1 MSIMLEA
8 DLMSSTPC
16 THLSDLLTPSSS
28 PTPPSSSGPLSL
40 SAQPSPQLPSPP
52 PLPQSYSPHS
62 GSDSESEGGEDCGKT
77 LTLSETQLEAANISD
92 EEKFEDAKSSPEVEL
107 EAPKSVWVG
116 KDKHIFVLSEAGKPI
131 YSLHGEEDHLVSLGG
146 IMQALVSFVAD
157 SGDSIRSIR
166 TPDCTIV
173 FLVKSPLILV
183 GVSMLDLSSSQL
195 TVQLSYI
202 HSQIV
207 SVLTL
212 AQLNR
217 IFDRRRNYDLRHMLT
232 GSERLMTSLS
242 SSMDTDSSYFLS
254 AVRCLPLPSPT
265 RDLVS
270 ETIIRF
276 AGKVTDV
283 VFGILIADNQLVT
296 LVRMKKYFIH
306 PADLHLIFNLINSTE
321 SFKHSESWTPFCLP
335 KFDSSGFLHAHIS
348 YLSDNSPACMLLIT
362 TDRNA
367 FFSLSSARAK
377 IVERLDRHGTI
388 ANITTAVETASYTTD
403 SIDLGEMR
411 HFLYKSRTSA
421 QFTSPQYSPC
431 YQGEDDRRRL
441 DSLYLSMQNRFHSV
455 SLPLKLGHYSTHNE
469 TVLGWLTQAF
479 ELYAVFS
486 PNMSKLGVITAVNKL
501 LRWVKKEEE
510 KMFILTAPT
519 F

>member
-1 MSIMLEA
+1 MDA
-8 DLMSSTPC
+8 DLAPTTC
-16 THLSDLLTPSSS
+16 TLLTDLLTPSSS
-28 PTPPSSSGPLSL
+28 PTLPSSSGPLSL
-40 SAQPSPQLPSPP
+40 STQHSPQLPHPP
-52 PLPQSYSPHS
+52 PLPPSTPSPS
-62 GSDSESEGGEDCGKT
+62 ESDSESDPELNDVEVN
-77 LTLSETQLEAANISD
+77 LTQEQLEAASINSD
-92 EEKFEDAKSSPEVEL
+92 DEQYEDAKSSPEVE
-107 EAPKSVWVG
+107 ESASSIWRG
-116 KDKHIFVLSEAGKPI
+116 KLKHIFVLSEAGKPI
-131 YSLHGEEDHLVSLGG
+131 YSLEGEESHLVSLGG

-157 SGDSIRSIR
+157 NGDSIRSIR
-166 TPDCTIV
+166 TGDCTIV

-183 GVSMLDLSSSQL
+183 GVSSDGQSSSQL

-202 HSQIV
+202 HSQII

-217 IFDRRRNYDLRHMLT
+217 IFDQRRNYDLRRMLS

-242 SSMDTDSSYFLS
+242 SSMDTDPSYFLS
-254 AVRCLPLPSPT
+254 AVRCLPLPSTT

-276 AGKVTDV
+276 AGKVSDV

-321 SFKHSESWTPFCLP
+321 SFKHSESWTPLCLP
-335 KFDSSGFLHAHIS
+335 KFDSSGFLHAHVS
-348 YLSDNSPACMLLIT
+348 YLSDNNPSCLLLIT

-367 FFSLSSARAK
+367 FFSLSGARAK
-377 IVERLDRHGTI
+377 IVERLERHGAISTI
-388 ANITTAVETASYTTD
+388 KNAVETASYTTS
-403 SIDLGEMR
+403 SIDLGEVR

-421 QFTSPQYSPC
+421 QFTSPLFSPC
-431 YQGEDDRRRL
+431 YQTQHDRKRL
-441 DSLYLSMQNRFHSV
+441 NSLYLSMQNRFHSV
-455 SLPLKLGHYSTHNE
+455 SLPLKLAHYSTHNE

-486 PNMSKLGVITAVNKL
+486 PTTSKLGVITAVNKL
-501 LRWVKKEEE
+501 LRWVKREEE

>member
-1 MSIMLEA
+1 MDA
-8 DLMSSTPC
+8 DLAPTTC
-16 THLSDLLTPSSS
+16 TLLTDLLTPSSS
-28 PTPPSSSGPLSL
+28 PTIPSSSGPLSL
-40 SAQPSPQLPSPP
+40 SAQHSPQLSHPP
-52 PLPQSYSPHS
+52 PLPPSTPSQSESD
-62 GSDSESEGGEDCGKT
+62 SDSEQKEAADLQ
-77 LTLSETQLEAANISD
+77 LTQEQLEAATVNSD
-92 EEKFEDAKSSPEVEL
+92 DEQFEDASSSPEIE
-107 EAPKSVWVG
+107 EDSSSIWRGKS
-116 KDKHIFVLSEAGKPI
+116 KHIFVLSEAGKPI
-131 YSLHGEEDHLVSLGG
+131 YSLHGEESHLVSLGG

-157 SGDSIRSIR
+157 NGDSIRSIR
-166 TPDCTIV
+166 TGDSTIV

-183 GVSMLDLSSSQL
+183 GVSTAGQSSSQL

-202 HSQIV
+202 HSQII

-217 IFDRRRNYDLRHMLT
+217 IFDQRRNYDLRRMLS
-232 GSERLMTSLS
+232 GSERLMTALS
-242 SSMDTDSSYFLS
+242 SSMDTDPSYFLS
-254 AVRCLPLPSPT
+254 AVRCLPLPSST

-276 AGKVTDV
+276 AGKVSDV

-321 SFKHSESWTPFCLP
+321 SFKHSESWTPLCLP
-335 KFDSSGFLHAHIS
+335 KFDSSGFLHAHVS
-348 YLSDNSPACMLLIT
+348 YLSDNNPACLLLIT

-367 FFSLSSARAK
+367 FFSLSGARAK
-377 IVERLDRHGTI
+377 VVERLERHGVINTI
-388 ANITTAVETASYTTD
+388 KTSVENASYTTS
-403 SIDLGEMR
+403 SIDLAEVR

-421 QFTSPQYSPC
+421 QFTSPLYSPC
-431 YQGEDDRRRL
+431 YKTEHDRRRL

-455 SLPLKLGHYSTHNE
+455 SLPLKLAHYSTQNE

-486 PNMSKLGVITAVNKL
+486 PTTTKLGVITAVNKL

>member
-1 MSIMLEA
+1 MLDS
-8 DLMSSTPC
+8 DLAPTTC
-16 THLSDLLTPSSS
+16 TILTDLLTPSSS

-52 PLPQSYSPHS
+52 PRCESASPS
-62 GSDSESEGGEDCGKT
+62 GTESDSEHVEEVQTEENVPT
-77 LTLSETQLEAANISD
+77 LCQEQLEAASINSD
-92 EEKFEDAKSSPEVEL
+92 EEQFEDAKSSPEVEL
-107 EAPKSVWVG
+107 AAGGSVWTG
-116 KDKHIFVLSEAGKPI
+116 KPKHIFVLSEAGKPI
-131 YSLHGEEDHLVSLGG
+131 YSLHGEEEHLVSLGG

-166 TPDCTIV
+166 GSDCTIV

-183 GVSMLDLSSSQL
+183 GVSTVGQSSSQL

-217 IFDRRRNYDLRHMLT
+217 IFDQRRNYDLRRMLS

-242 SSMDTDSSYFLS
+242 ASMDTDPSYFLS
-254 AVRCLPLPSPT
+254 AVRCLPLPPT
-265 RDLVS
+265 VRDLVS

-276 AGKVTDV
+276 AGKVSDV

-306 PADLHLIFNLINSTE
+306 PADLHLVFNLINSTE
-321 SFKHSESWTPFCLP
+321 SFKHSESWTPLCLP
-335 KFDSSGFLHAHIS
+335 KFDSSGFLHAHVS
-348 YLSDNSPACMLLIT
+348 YISDNSPACLLLVT

-367 FFSLSSARAK
+367 FFSLSGARAK
-377 IVERLDRHGTI
+377 IVERLERHG
-388 ANITTAVETASYTTD
+388 AITAITSAVGTSNYTTD
-403 SIDLGEMR
+403 SIDLGEVR

-421 QFTSPQYSPC
+421 QFTSPLHSPC
-431 YQGEDDRRRL
+431 YKTAEDRRRL

-486 PNMSKLGVITAVNKL
+486 PNTSKLGVITAVNKL
-501 LRWVKKEEE
+501 LRWVKREEE
-510 KMFILTAPT
+510 RMFILTAPT